1 MKKFLIK
8 ITDGILLTL
17 LSGIILFCGPMFLVS
32 FVLVIKYLI
41 EENWSKVFEFFFGF
55 VISVILCIG
64 SFILGG
70 YYRSKTKNY
79 NDPKDTTW
87 FDSYIP
93 KDKRT

>member
-1 MKKFLIK
+1 MKKFLMK

-17 LSGIILFCGPMFLVS
+17 LSGIILVCGPMSLVS
-32 FVLVIKYLI
+32 LFLVIKYLI
-41 EENWSKVFEFFFGF
+41 EGNWDKVFEFFFGF
-55 VISVILCIG
+55 VISVVLCIG
-64 SFILGG
+64 SFMLGG

-93 KDKRT
+93 NDK